1 MAFPPFRGIGTH
13 SAPCPPGAMQWRA
26 AGAFLNLGSARV
38 GGDGLIDEG
47 SQRLRLILLGDGTH
61 DIYAFSM
68 LCAE

>member
-1 MAFPPFRGIGTH
+1 MSFGL
-13 SAPCPPGAMQWRA
+13 
-26 AGAFLNLGSARV
+26 FLARV

-47 SQRLRLILLGDGTH
+47 LQRLRLILLGDGTH

>member
-1 MAFPPFRGIGTH
+1 
-13 SAPCPPGAMQWRA
+13 MQWRT